1 MAARARRQAWPRH
14 RHGATAA
21 VALAALFAGL
31 AATGA
36 AHASELRLE
45 LVGTE
50 EGTAAPLADAIASL
64 HAATAPRATGATAI
78 VDQRNATFVPGV
90 IGIETGTLVT
100 FPNSDNT
107 LHHVYS
113 FSPAKRFELPLY
125 SGKRADPVLFDKSG
139 VVTLGCNIHDW
150 MVAHVVVL
158 DTPWHGRT
166 GVDGSVRLQ
175 APPGDYVLRIWHARA
190 AEPYEQQ
197 LTLGEDGVQR
207 VVRVGLAPATPM
219 PTAGEGPS
227 RLRALQQR
235 LRSPQRTQPAE

>member
-1 MAARARRQAWPRH
+1 MAVR
-14 RHGATAA
+14 
-21 VALAALFAGL
+21 ALALLSLL
-31 AATGA
+31 AAATPAPA
-36 AHASELRLE
+36 ADLRLA

-50 EGTAAPLADAIASL
+50 GGQAVPLGHAVVSL
-64 HAATAPRATGATAI
+64 HAATAPRAGVDATAVI
-78 VDQRNATFVPGV
+78 DQRSSTFVPGV
-90 IGIETGTLVT
+90 IGIQAGTRVT

>member
-1 MAARARRQAWPRH
+1 MAHRARRQASPRH
-14 RHGATAA
+14 RFGATAA

-113 FSPAKRFELPLY
+113 FSPAKTFQLPLY
-125 SGKRADPVLFDKSG
+125 SGQRADPVLFDKAG

-158 DTPWHGRT
+158 DTPWHAQSGDDGR
-166 GVDGSVRLQ
+166 VRLQ
-175 APPGDYVLRIWHARA
+175 APPGEYELRIWHEREA
-190 AEPYEQQ
+190 APY
-197 LTLGEDGVQR
+197 TRR
-207 VVRVGLAPATPM
+207 VTLAPAGDSRTVRIPLAPAHPM
-219 PTAGEGPS
+219 PTADAGQS

-235 LRSPQRTQPAE
+235 LRTPPSEPTP

>member
-1 MAARARRQAWPRH
+1 MATRACRGVRAWCRRGARA
-14 RHGATAA
+14 TL
-21 VALAALFAGL
+21 ALAVVSVAGN
-31 AATGA
+31 AAA
-36 AHASELRLE
+36 AQLRLD
-45 LVGTE
+45 LVGTA
-50 EGTAAPLADAIASL
+50 GGRSAPLADAIASR
-64 HAATAPRATGATAI
+64 HAPAAPRASGATAEI
-78 VDQRNATFVPGV
+78 DQRNSTFVPGV
-90 IGIETGTLVT
+90 IGIQAGTRVS

>member
-1 MAARARRQAWPRH
+1 MATRARRGVRAWCR
-14 RHGATAA
+14 RGARATL
-21 VALAALFAGL
+21 ALAGVSVAGN
-31 AATGA
+31 AAA
-36 AHASELRLE
+36 AQLRLD

-50 EGTAAPLADAIASL
+50 GGRSAPLADAIASL
-64 HAATAPRATGATAI
+64 HAPAAPRASGATAEI
-78 VDQRNATFVPGV
+78 EQRNSTFVPGV
-90 IGIETGTLVT
+90 IGIQAGTRVS